1 LPGGTHSRLAR
12 PARVAHAAAV
22 SDTRASNADAGWTG
36 PRMGEFVALMAA
48 LMAVNA
54 LAVDSMLPALPQMA
68 EAVGAARDNHRQ
80 LVVTFFLLGM
90 GGAQLFYGPLSDRFG
105 RKPVLLLSL
114 LGYVAFSLLV
124 GLSQSF
130 ALLLAA
136 RLMQGVAAAGSRVV
150 VVSVIRD
157 RFEGALMARTMSMT
171 SIVFMLVPILAPS
184 LGQAVLAVGDWRMI
198 FYLLALYGVIVL
210 VWFVVRLPETLPRER
225 RRPLS
230 LAAIREATIETLS
243 HPLSIGNTI
252 ALTLLVGALFAF
264 INSIQQIV
272 FDVFKQ
278 PQLMSLLFAVVAG
291 TMALSSF
298 ANSRVVVRF
307 GARRVMIVGLAGFV
321 AASFVHLAFSLL
333 FGETLVQFIIFQSL
347 MMANFGLISANLGSI
362 AMQPL
367 GHVAGTAASV
377 QGVITTLGGALIG
390 LVIGQMFNGTTLPL
404 IGGFA
409 LCGLA
414 ALLIVLRVNR

>member
-1 LPGGTHSRLAR
+1 MRRCMHDASA
-12 PARVAHAAAV
+12 VAGR
-22 SDTRASNADAGWTG
+22 TKWTG
-36 PRMGEFVALMAA
+36 PGMGEFVALMAA
-48 LMAVNA
+48 LMAVHA
-54 LAVDSMLPALPQMA
+54 LAVDSMLPALPDMA
-68 EAVGAARDNHRQ
+68 ASVGASNDNDRQ
-80 LVVTFFLLGM
+80 LVITFFLVGM
-90 GGAQLFYGPLSDRFG
+90 GGAQLFYGPLADRFG
-105 RKPVLLLSL
+105 RRPVLVLSM
-114 LGYVAFSLLV
+114 LGYIAVTLLV
-124 GLSQSF
+124 GLSQGF

-136 RLMQGVAAAGSRVV
+136 RLMQGVAGAGSRVV

-157 RFEGALMARTMSMT
+157 RFEGAPMARIMSMT

-184 LGQAVLAVGDWRMI
+184 FGQAVLAISDWRMI
-198 FYLLALYGVIVL
+198 FYLLALYAVVVL
-210 VWFVVRLPETLPRER
+210 AWFVIRLPETLPVEM

-230 LAAIREATIETLS
+230 LTNIREAAVETLS

-252 ALTLLVGALFAF
+252 ALTLLVGSLFAF

-278 PQLMSLLFAVVAG
+278 PHLISVLFAVVAG
-291 TMALSSF
+291 MMAVSSF
-298 ANSRVVVRF
+298 ANSRVVMRF
-307 GARRVMIVGLAGFV
+307 GARRVMIVGLYGFV
-321 AASFVHLAFSLL
+321 AAAFAHLAFSYF

-347 MMANFGLISANLGSI
+347 MMMNFGLISANLGSI

-409 LCGLA
+409 VCGLA
-414 ALLIVLRVNR
+414 ALAIVLWVNREDAVSG